1 MKYIK
6 YYFNKDKNSIFWF
19 SLFFS
24 KFLYLLKNDNILFFK
39 FKKILVLFLKFFYFK
54 KNKKALNFLIFFKKQ
69 NKIINL
75 TFFLLQKLKY
85 NLYNFFLFTNSI
97 ILLQGRGFRL
107 IEFRNS
113 ILNFKLGFTHNIYI
127 PINHS
132 LSSTILTKNCQK
144 FKLEGNLIKII
155 QILSCL
161 NFLKKKNIFT
171 SKGIFA
177 LNEKFKQK
185 KSTKVTW

>member
-24 KFLYLLKNDNILFFK
+24 KFLYLLKNNNIIFFK

-54 KNKKALNFLIFFKKQ
+54 KDKQSLNFLLFYKKQ

-85 NLYNFFLFTNSI
+85 NLYDFFLSTSSI

-107 IEFRNS
+107 IEFKDS

-127 PINHS
+127 PINES
-132 LSSTILTKNCQK
+132 LSSTILTKNFQK

-171 SKGIFA
+171 SKGIFV

-185 KSTKVTW
+185 KSTKVSW

>member
-1 MKYIK
+1 MRYIK
-6 YYFNKDKNSIFWF
+6 YYFNKDKNSVFWF

-24 KFLYLLKNDNILFFK
+24 KFLYLLKNNNIIFFK
-39 FKKILVLFLKFFYFK
+39 FKKILVLFLKFFYLK
-54 KNKKALNFLIFFKKQ
+54 KNKQSLNFLLFCKKQ

-85 NLYNFFLFTNSI
+85 NLYDFFLSTSSI

-107 IEFRNS
+107 IEFKDS

-127 PINHS
+127 PINES
-132 LSSTILTKNCQK
+132 LSNTILTKNFQK

-171 SKGIFA
+171 SKGIFV

-185 KSTKVTW
+185 KSTKVSW